1 MKRKNE
7 EESSDFSIMALCIT
21 IALLVVF
28 FMLSS
33 CRSVQHV
40 VLPERTEDVKTSAV
54 QNTDTIYRDRE
65 RVVFIKGDTIHITD
79 SITIE
84 KVRIR
89 TRADTVLRVDS
100 VPYPVEVK
108 VVEYKRSGY
117 DRFCSISF
125 WSIVGLF
132 ILFIAYKLVGFKLR
146 L

>member
-7 EESSDFSIMALCIT
+7 EESSDFSIIALCIT
-21 IALLVVF
+21 IALLIVF

-40 VLPERTEDVKTSAV
+40 VLPERTEEAKSSSVL
-54 QNTDTIYRDRE
+54 NTDTIYRDRE

-89 TRADTVLRVDS
+89 TRADTILRVDS

>member
-21 IALLVVF
+21 IALLIVF

-40 VLPERTEDVKTSAV
+40 VLPERTEEVKTSAV
-54 QNTDTIYRDRE
+54 QHTDTIYRDRE

-125 WSIVGLF
+125 WSIIGLF

>member
-1 MKRKNE
+1 MKRNNE

-21 IALLVVF
+21 IALLIVF

-40 VLPERTEDVKTSAV
+40 VLPERTEEVKTSAV
-54 QNTDTIYRDRE
+54 QHIDTIYRDRE
-65 RVVFIKGDTIHITD
+65 RIVFIKGDTIHITD

-132 ILFIAYKLVGFKLR
+132 ILFITYKLVGFKLR

>member
-1 MKRKNE
+1 MKRTNE

-21 IALLVVF
+21 IALLIVF

-33 CRSVQHV
+33 CRSMQHV
-40 VLPERTEDVKTSAV
+40 VLPERTEEVKTSAV

-132 ILFIAYKLVGFKLR
+132 ILFIAYKFVGFKLR

>member
-21 IALLVVF
+21 ISLLVVF

-40 VLPERTEDVKTSAV
+40 VLPERTEEVKASSV
-54 QNTDTIYRDRE
+54 QHTDTIYRDRE

-125 WSIVGLF
+125 WSIVVLF

>member
-21 IALLVVF
+21 IALLIVF

-40 VLPERTEDVKTSAV
+40 VLPERTEEVKTSAV

-125 WSIVGLF
+125 WSIIGLF

>member
-1 MKRKNE
+1 MNIKNE
-7 EESSDFSIMALCIT
+7 EESSDFSIMALCIA
-21 IALLVVF
+21 IALLIVF

-65 RVVFIKGDTIHITD
+65 RIVFIKGDTIHITD

-89 TRADTVLRVDS
+89 TRADTILRVDS
-100 VPYPVEVK
+100 VPYPIEVK

>member
-7 EESSDFSIMALCIT
+7 EESSDFSIMALCMT
-21 IALLVVF
+21 IALLIVF

-40 VLPERTEDVKTSAV
+40 VLTEKTEDVKRSAV
-54 QNTDTIYRDRE
+54 KHTHSIYRDRE

>member
-7 EESSDFSIMALCIT
+7 EESIDFSIMALCIT

-40 VLPERTEDVKTSAV
+40 VLPERTEEAKTSAV
-54 QNTDTIYRDRE
+54 QQTDTIYRDRG
-65 RVVFIKGDTIHITD
+65 RVVFIKGEAIHITD

>member
-7 EESSDFSIMALCIT
+7 EESSNFSIMALCIT

-40 VLPERTEDVKTSAV
+40 VLPERTEEVKTSAV
-54 QNTDTIYRDRE
+54 HHTDTIYRDRE

-125 WSIVGLF
+125 WSIVVLF

>member
-28 FMLSS
+28 FLLSS
-33 CRSVQHV
+33 CSSVQHV
-40 VLPERTEDVKTSAV
+40 VLTERTEEVKTSEV
-54 QNTDTIYRDRE
+54 QHTDTIYRDRE

>member
-1 MKRKNE
+1 MNRTNE
-7 EESSDFSIMALCIT
+7 EESSDFSIIALCIT
-21 IALLVVF
+21 IALLIVF

-40 VLPERTEDVKTSAV
+40 VLPERTEEAKSSSVL
-54 QNTDTIYRDRE
+54 NTDTIYRDRE

-108 VVEYKRSGY
+108 VIEYKRSGY

>member
-1 MKRKNE
+1 MNRKNE

-21 IALLVVF
+21 IAFLVVF

-33 CRSVQHV
+33 CSSVQHV
-40 VLPERTEDVKTSAV
+40 VLPERTEEVKTSAV
-54 QNTDTIYRDRE
+54 QLTDTIYRDRE
-65 RVVFIKGDTIHITD
+65 RLVFIKGDTIHITD

-125 WSIVGLF
+125 WSIIILF

>member
-40 VLPERTEDVKTSAV
+40 VLPERTEEVKTSAV

-125 WSIVGLF
+125 WSIIGLF

>member
-7 EESSDFSIMALCIT
+7 EESSDFSIIALCIT
-21 IALLVVF
+21 IALLIVF

-40 VLPERTEDVKTSAV
+40 VLPERTEEAKSSSVL
-54 QNTDTIYRDRE
+54 NTDTIYRDRE

-89 TRADTVLRVDS
+89 TRADTILRVDS

-125 WSIVGLF
+125 WSIVVLF